1 MADYAI
7 TIMSKS
13 ANGWD
18 VILTDEVE
26 LRAQKNPTGL
36 RADVGEAY
44 SELFDEADH
53 MTEDMIE
60 RAMVHICNSI
70 EDIDVEDSIA
80 NDVRSI
86 LRDNLNEDEFETDD
100 FDLSSFVTVSIDV
113 SHRSLLSEIE
123 DNKECMDISFTAV
136 LDAVGVIVY
145 EVHDPDDVL
154 VGKIVLNWLRD

>member
-7 TIMSKS
+7 TVMSK
-13 ANGWD
+13 APNGWD
-18 VILTDEVE
+18 VLTTAEE
-26 LRAQKNPTGL
+26 SMRAQKNPDGL
-36 RADVGEAY
+36 RADITEAY

-60 RAMVHICNSI
+60 RAVTHIRDNI
-70 EDIDVEDSIA
+70 EDLDAEDAIKE
-80 NDVRSI
+80 DIRMI
-86 LRDNLNEDEFETDD
+86 LRDRLPEEEFETDD

-113 SHRSLLSEIE
+113 SERGLLDEIE
-123 DNKECMDISFTAV
+123 DNKESMDISFTVV
-136 LDAVGVIVY
+136 LDAVGVVVY